1 MSNLQNSDFRRT
13 CNLAVVAAVAAVGF
27 VDVVGDIP
35 HSPGSTG
42 DVLACD
48 FSVAVAVVVAA
59 AVVDTAGSA
68 FGHIAVVG
76 TPQHGLSRI
85 PFSVVVPILPVLLY
99 GIGGTP
105 LQRYRC
111 PFSRRKNQYHT
122 HKHTHT

>member
-13 CNLAVVAAVAAVGF
+13 CNLAVFVVVAVAVGF

-48 FSVAVAVVVAA
+48 FSVAVVVAVVAA

-76 TPQHGLSRI
+76 TPQHGL
-85 PFSVVVPILPVLLY
+85 
-99 GIGGTP
+99 
-105 LQRYRC
+105 
-111 PFSRRKNQYHT
+111 
-122 HKHTHT
+122 